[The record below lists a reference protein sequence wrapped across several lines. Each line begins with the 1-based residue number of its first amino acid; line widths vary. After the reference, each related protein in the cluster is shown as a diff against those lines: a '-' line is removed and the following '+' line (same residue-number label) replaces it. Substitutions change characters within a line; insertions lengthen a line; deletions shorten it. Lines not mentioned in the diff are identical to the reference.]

1 LEIIVAGI
9 LLVMFAAALW
19 AADTLFR
26 YPLLENN
33 STLQIVF
40 FEHLV
45 LVVCVLGLA
54 VAKPSW
60 RFKYQKGT
68 LFGFL
73 LIGLFGSVIG
83 TLAFTKAFSLMNPTI
98 VILLQKLQPIVAISL
113 SVILLK
119 EKISKHFIW
128 CAIISLSGSV
138 LMIAPDIVALS
149 HSDSLWYYNPAI
161 AAILLGYGCALLAV
175 CAWGA
180 STVYGR
186 KLTLSGYNSVQIM
199 TGRFGIA
206 FVALTMLMLFNGES
220 FTLHAGDEMNLL
232 YMVLLS
238 GLIGMFVYYKGLE
251 RIPARFGTLAELFF
265 PVAAVGLN
273 WWLLDISLTSYQ
285 MVGAALLIGGTLLMS
300 SDPARKLEQQQPE
313 LAPA

>member
-45 LVVCVLGLA
+45 LVACIAVLA
-54 VAKPSW
+54 MSKPNW
-60 RFKYQKGT
+60 RFRYIKGT
-68 LFGFL
+68 AFAFL

-119 EKISKHFIW
+119 EKISKHFIA
-128 CAIISLSGSV
+128 CAVLSLSGSL

-149 HSDSLWYYNPAI
+149 HSDSMWYYNPAI
-161 AAILLGYGCALLAV
+161 TAILLGYGCALLAV

-186 KLTLSGYNSVQIM
+186 KLTLSGYNSAQIM
-199 TGRFGIA
+199 TGRFGLA
-206 FVALTMLMLFNGES
+206 FIALTFLMLISGES
-220 FTLHAGDEMNLL
+220 FQLHAGDELNLL
-232 YMVLLS
+232 YMVVLS
-238 GLIGMFVYYKGLE
+238 GLIGMFLYYKGLE

-273 WWLLDISLTSYQ
+273 WWLLDISLTGYQ
-285 MVGAALLIGGTLLMS
+285 LSGAGLLIGGTLLLS
-300 SDPARKLEQQQPE
+300 RDPVQHAKQPV
-313 LAPA
+313 LATA

>member
-1 LEIIVAGI
+1 MAGI
-9 LLVMFAAALW
+9 LLVMLAAALW

-45 LVVCVLGLA
+45 LVVCIAALA
-54 VAKPSW
+54 VIRPQW
-60 RFKYQKGT
+60 RFKYIKGT

-73 LIGLFGSVIG
+73 LIGLFGSVVG
-83 TLAFTKAFSLMNPTI
+83 TLAFTKAFSLMNPTL

-119 EKISKHFIW
+119 EKVSRYFVV
-128 CAIISLSGSV
+128 CAIVSLTGSII
-138 LMIAPDIVALS
+138 MIAPDIAALS
-149 HSDSLWYYNPAI
+149 SADTMWYYNPAI
-161 AAILLGYGCALLAV
+161 TAILLGYGCALIAV

-199 TGRFGIA
+199 TGRFGLA
-206 FVALTMLMLFNGES
+206 FIALTILMLMEGEA
-220 FTLHAGDEMNLL
+220 FQLHSGDGLNLV

-265 PVAAVGLN
+265 PVAAVALN
-273 WWLLDISLTSYQ
+273 WWFLDISMTSYQ
-285 MVGAALLIGGTLLMS
+285 IVGAVLLIGGTLLMS
-300 SDPARKLEQQQPE
+300 HDPVQKQEKAQQQ
-313 LAPA
+313 LATA